1 MALWFLRNEDFSD
14 GLSDMIERYRTGIST
29 IRAALSDLVFPF
41 LAEAIASQ
49 EQAFEAGGTPPDLAR
64 SISAL
69 SVLSL
74 APDAVLVARKC
85 NAEVLDAAK
94 AMFAVI
100 EMFRLGRLTEQGAAI
115 DAADRFD
122 RMAID
127 RALANLTRGL
137 RDLSAD
143 ILSSGDGPVEDRIAA
158 WKAPRAATISRMG
171 ETVADLIA
179 GDLTISR
186 LSVAAGLLSDLATS

>member
-1 MALWFLRNEDFSD
+1 MAT
-14 GLSDMIERYRTGIST
+14 RTKAIITCAPTGAIHTPSMSPHLPVT
-29 IRAALSDLVFPF
+29 
-41 LAEAIASQ
+41 AEQIA
-49 EQAFEAGGTPPDLAR
+49 R
-64 SISAL
+64 
-69 SVLSL
+69 
-74 APDAVLVARKC
+74 
-85 NAEVLDAAK
+85 
-94 AMFAVI
+94 
-100 EMFRLGRLTEQGAAI
+100 AAI

-137 RDLSAD
+137 RDLSAA